1 MNSSGFAKVGDVM
14 ELLGCKQA
22 FAYKII
28 RTLNK
33 ELKAKGYVTISG
45 RVPVK
50 YLKERMYQE

>member
-1 MNSSGFAKVGDVM
+1 MNSSGFARVEDVM
-14 ELLGCKQA
+14 ELLDCKQSL
-22 FAYKII
+22 AYKII

-50 YLKERMYQE
+50 YLKERMYQ